1 MILVSSDCI
10 MKDMIKKWLFVFLL
24 LLICCFPNSAKAK
37 ECNEGDPRLDEI
49 CRELNKASEEYA
61 QLSNALSGAKKSLS
75 ELESQINGIQ
85 STINSAKT
93 KVKTIE
99 KELLEN
105 EIEMEFQ
112 KQLLYARV
120 KDWYIESRKVSPL
133 FLFLSS
139 ENLNEA
145 IKQVNYRKAAGEQDK
160 KIIISV
166 SAKINKLNSDKESL
180 EKKSTQLASLQANL
194 DTQADSLRGD
204 IKGAESYSQSL
215 TQKISELTAE
225 QQSILAEKTGVFTT
239 TVGET
244 PGVDDPCAG
253 PPGSSNFCSPGFSP
267 AFGGFSFGAP
277 HRKGMSQYGAYGRA
291 KSGQNFETILK
302 AYYGDI
308 RIETISSPGSIAT
321 SVGSLP
327 FEDNYLLGIAEMP
340 SSWGDKGGAEAL
352 KAQAIAARSYALSYT
367 GWRMSNQSV
376 QKSIC
381 TTEACQVYNSSKA
394 SNVPDTW
401 KRAVD
406 ETRGKIVVSNQTGE
420 IISTW
425 YASTAGGA
433 IYSYTTLGHTT
444 NALWDTSCGNQG
456 CWPDQAYEKV
466 SGSPW
471 FYKGW
476 YKTRSGKSCDRS
488 NPWMTQDEFADLIN
502 AMIVYKNDQ
511 GSLGHLSQTDS
522 CWGTVPDTWSKDE
535 VRNQSAKYNGPVS
548 QINNVG
554 IDYSGDG
561 VTANVKVQTDKGEF
575 TFTGEL
581 FKTIFNLRAPGAIHI
596 KSMLFNLVRI

>member
-1 MILVSSDCI
+1 
-10 MKDMIKKWLFVFLL
+10 MKDMIKKCLFILFG
-24 LLICCFPNSAKAK
+24 LLIFCLPRGVEAK

-49 CRELNKASEEYA
+49 CRVINETQGLVD
-61 QLSNALSGAKKSLS
+61 QLSGAISGAKKSLN
-75 ELESQINGIQ
+75 ELETQIKGIQ
-85 STINSAKT
+85 TTINSAQK

-99 KELLEN
+99 EELLKN
-105 EIEMEFQ
+105 EIDMEFQ

-120 KDWYIESRKVSPL
+120 KDWYIESRKVTPL
-133 FLFLSS
+133 LIFLASD
-139 ENLNEA
+139 NLNEA

-180 EKKSTQLASLQANL
+180 EKKSKELAVLQTSLDEKAE
-194 DTQADSLRGD
+194 SIEGD
-204 IKGAESYSQSL
+204 IKGAEAYSQTLS
-215 TQKISELTAE
+215 QKISELTSE

-239 TVGET
+239 SVGET

-291 KSGQNFETILK
+291 KSGQTYETILK

-308 RIETISSPGSIAT
+308 RVETISSPGSITT

-327 FEDNYLLGIAEMP
+327 FEDNYLRGIAEMP
-340 SSWGDKGGAEAL
+340 SSWGDKGGMEAL

-394 SNVPDTW
+394 SGTPDTW
-401 KRAVD
+401 RRAVE
-406 ETRGKIVVSNQTGE
+406 ETKGQIVVSNQTGE

-425 YASTAGGA
+425 YASTSGGS

-456 CWPDQAYEKV
+456 CWPDQAYEKI

-476 YKTRSGKSCDRS
+476 YKTRSGKSCSRS
-488 NPWMTQDEFADLIN
+488 NPWLNQEEFADLVN
-502 AMIVYKNDQ
+502 AMLVYKNDQ

-522 CWGTVPDTWSKDE
+522 CWGSVPDTWSKEE
-535 VRNQSAKYNGPVS
+535 VRNQAGRFNGPVS
-548 QINNVG
+548 QINGVN
-554 IDYSGDG
+554 IDYSSDG
-561 VTANVKVQTDKGEF
+561 VTANVKVQTDKGELN
-575 TFTGEL
+575 FTGEL
-581 FKTIFNLRAPGAIHI
+581 FKYIFNLRAPGAIHI
-596 KSMLFNLVRI
+596 KSMLFNVIKL